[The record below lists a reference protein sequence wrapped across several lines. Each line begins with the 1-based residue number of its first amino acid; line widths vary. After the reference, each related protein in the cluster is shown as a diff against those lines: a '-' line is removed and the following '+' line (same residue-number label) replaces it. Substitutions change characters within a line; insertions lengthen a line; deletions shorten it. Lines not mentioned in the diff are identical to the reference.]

1 MPIKEVQVTN
11 KQHAVPQNIMD
22 VEFKLIGDLT
32 MRQFAYLMVFG
43 GLAWLC
49 FSTLAGI
56 FKFPL
61 TLFFAILGLG
71 LAFFSIAD
79 RGLDQWIVNFLRS
92 MYSPTQ
98 MIWQREL
105 NVPPIFLY
113 QNLAVVK
120 HELVTL
126 APTSSRRKLEEYLEY
141 QNKTPKIDKLDIQE
155 AEYIKKVRDA
165 FMGETYIT
173 PAPSPYISV
182 AVQEPQYYQPV
193 QPAPHV
199 KPVTEVIPEVG
210 SEAKPGELK
219 EAKEVKEEAAPP
231 KPEAA
236 DIIKPSYITHPS
248 AEQLT
253 SEQLQIIKSAVPPS
267 VPAGVIM
274 PSISAF
280 IPLTP
285 ITPDRRTGRMFTS
298 LIPDRGEIILPVRGE
313 KVLRTSEQQVMESDL
328 ESKTDQLKR
337 LIDQI
342 KRDEMYKN
350 VISREGEEQEGSVK
364 KQAQSVIE
372 AIKQENT
379 NLTKEI
385 DKLKVDLEKSK
396 QEGQVN
402 VDTQEKIQKLEQ
414 EKSQLSVDYTKL
426 KSTFNEFKDKE
437 IKKPVA
443 VEAQPYGTGAVSASY
458 STKQPLA
465 DRPNI
470 LLGTIKNNAG
480 QSVEGAV
487 IIIKNQKGES
497 VRALKTNALG
507 QFFISTP
514 LMNGNYYIETDI
526 SKKTGLTFDIISVE
540 VKGEIIAPLE
550 IVGR

>member
-1 MPIKEVQVTN
+1 MPIKEVQVVN

-49 FSTLAGI
+49 FSTLGGI
-56 FKFPL
+56 FRLPL
-61 TLFFAILGLG
+61 ALFFSILGLG

-98 MIWQREL
+98 MLWKKEL
-105 NVPPIFLY
+105 NVPSIFLY
-113 QNLAVVK
+113 QDLAVVK

-155 AEYIKKVRDA
+155 GAYIKMVRDA
-165 FMGETYIT
+165 FAGETYAT
-173 PAPSPYISV
+173 PAVSV
-182 AVQEPQYYQPV
+182 SVQEPTYYRPIQPVSPYQPV
-193 QPAPHV
+193 ISTLPQ
-199 KPVTEVIPEVG
+199 EVQ
-210 SEAKPGELK
+210 EAKRQPE
-219 EAKEVKEEAAPP
+219 EAKEVTGPEVQPQPKTEGIEAFEQP
-231 KPEAA
+231 
-236 DIIKPSYITHPS
+236 HPS
-248 AEQLT
+248 MEQIT
-253 SEQLQIIKSAVPPS
+253 PERLQVVKPQAPS
-267 VPAGVIM
+267 VQAGLTLPIQRT
-274 PSISAF
+274 F

-285 ITPDRRTGRMFTS
+285 ITPDRRSGRMFTS
-298 LIPDRGEIILPVRGE
+298 LLPERGEIILPVRGE
-313 KVLRTSEQQVMESDL
+313 KVLRTSEEMEL
-328 ESKTDQLKR
+328 EYGLEDKADQLKR

-350 VISREGEEQEGSVK
+350 VISSGGERPEEASVK

-385 DKLKVDLEKSK
+385 DKLKENLEKSK
-396 QEGQVN
+396 QQGQVN
-402 VDTQEKIQKLEQ
+402 IETQQRIQRLEQ
-414 EKSQLSVDYTKL
+414 EKSQLAVDYTKL
-426 KSTFNEFKDKE
+426 KSTFNEFKNKE
-437 IKKPVA
+437 IRTP
-443 VEAQPYGTGAVSASY
+443 AQAQVPQQTASAVSASY
-458 STKQPLA
+458 SNMQPLT

-470 LLGTIKNNAG
+470 VSGIIKNNTG
-480 QSVEGAV
+480 QSIEGAV
-487 IIIKNQKGES
+487 VIIKNQKGES

-507 QFFISTP
+507 QFSISTP
-514 LMNGNYYIETDI
+514 LMNGTYFIDADS

-540 VKGEIIAPLE
+540 VKGDILPPLE
-550 IVGR
+550 ITGRT

>member
-1 MPIKEVQVTN
+1 MPIKEVQTIN

-32 MRQFAYLMVFG
+32 MRQFAYLVVFG

-49 FSTLAGI
+49 FSSLSGI
-56 FKFPL
+56 FKIPL
-61 TLFFAILGLG
+61 ALFFALLGLG

-79 RGLDQWIVNFLRS
+79 RGLDQWIVNFLHS

-98 MIWQREL
+98 MIWRREL
-105 NVPPIFLY
+105 NVPSIFLY

-141 QNKTPKIDKLDIQE
+141 QNKTPKIDRLDIQE
-155 AEYIKKVRDA
+155 AEYIKKVREA
-165 FMGETYIT
+165 FMGEARVT
-173 PAPSPYISV
+173 PAPSPYVSV
-182 AVQEPQYYQPV
+182 AVQEPTYYQPAP
-193 QPAPHV
+193 PAR
-199 KPVTEVIPEVG
+199 PVTEEIPEG
-210 SEAKPGELK
+210 IPERKLEEL
-219 EAKEVKEEAAPP
+219 KEVKEEGVPP

-236 DIIKPSYITHPS
+236 EIIKQSYVMHPS
-248 AEQLT
+248 AELLT
-253 SEQLQIIKSAVPPS
+253 PEQLQIIRSTMPPS
-267 VPAGVIM
+267 VQAGLTMPA
-274 PSISAF
+274 ISAF

-298 LIPDRGEIILPVRGE
+298 LIPEKGEFILPVRGE
-313 KVLRTSEQQVMESDL
+313 KVLRTNEQMVLESDL
-328 ESKTDQLKR
+328 EGKTDQLKR

-350 VISREGEEQEGSVK
+350 VISKEGQVEEGSVK

-385 DKLKVDLEKSK
+385 DKLKGDLVKSK
-396 QEGQVN
+396 QEGQDN
-402 VDTQEKIQKLEQ
+402 IQTQERIQKLEQ
-414 EKSQLSVDYTKL
+414 EKSQLSVDYTKF

-437 IKKPVA
+437 IKKPVQT
-443 VEAQPYGTGAVSASY
+443 ESQPYGIGAISASY
-458 STKQPLA
+458 STKQPLS

-470 LLGTIKNNAG
+470 LSGTIKNSTG
-480 QSVEGAV
+480 QTIEGAV
-487 IIIKNQKGES
+487 VIIKSQKGEP

-507 QFFISTP
+507 QFSISTP
-514 LMNGNYYIETDI
+514 LMNGTYYIEADS

-540 VKGEIIAPLE
+540 VKGEIISPLE

>member
-1 MPIKEVQVTN
+1 MPIKEVQTTN

-49 FSTLAGI
+49 FSVLSGI
-56 FKFPL
+56 FRIPL
-61 TLFFAILGLG
+61 ALFFALLGLG

-92 MYSPTQ
+92 MYSPSQ
-98 MIWQREL
+98 MIWRREL
-105 NVPPIFLY
+105 NVPSIFLY

-141 QNKTPKIDKLDIQE
+141 QNKTPKIDRLDIQE

-165 FMGETYIT
+165 FMGEVRVA
-173 PAPSPYISV
+173 PAPSPYVSV
-182 AVQEPQYYQPV
+182 AVQEPTYYQPA
-193 QPAPHV
+193 QSAPPAQ
-199 KPVTEVIPEVG
+199 PVTEEIPLGIPER
-210 SEAKPGELK
+210 KPEELK
-219 EAKEVKEEAAPP
+219 EVREEGVPT

-236 DIIKPSYITHPS
+236 EIIKQSYIMHPS

-253 SEQLQIIKSAVPPS
+253 PEQLQIIRSTMPPS
-267 VPAGVIM
+267 VQAGLTM

-298 LIPDRGEIILPVRGE
+298 LIPEKGEFILPVRGE
-313 KVLRTSEQQVMESDL
+313 KVLRTNEQMELESDL

-350 VISREGEEQEGSVK
+350 VISKEGQVEEGSVK

-385 DKLKVDLEKSK
+385 DKLKGDLEKSK
-396 QEGQVN
+396 QEGQVSTE
-402 VDTQEKIQKLEQ
+402 TQERIQKLEQ

-437 IKKPVA
+437 IKKPVQT
-443 VEAQPYGTGAVSASY
+443 ESQPYGTGAISASFT
-458 STKQPLA
+458 TKQPLA

-470 LLGTIKNNAG
+470 LSGTVKNSAG
-480 QSVEGAV
+480 QTIEGAV
-487 IIIKNQKGES
+487 VIIKSQKGEP

-507 QFFISTP
+507 QFSISTP
-514 LMNGNYYIETDI
+514 LMNGIYYIEADS

-540 VKGEIIAPLE
+540 VKGEIISPLE